1 MYFVGKC
8 KNDHNVATC
17 NEVVALRIK
26 NLIGGFYHNVEKR
39 PNIEIDNYMFDTIVC
54 VWEREREQRKTQNG
68 LGQWLF
74 SI

>member
-54 VWEREREQRKTQNG
+54 V
-68 LGQWLF
+68 
-74 SI
+74 